1 MSQQAEI
8 AAQKRTILGKK
19 VKRLRREGW
28 IPGIMYGHGFD
39 ALPLQFDRIELR
51 KLLSQVGGSQ
61 LIHITLS
68 DGEEPLVALVRD
80 VDRDVISGDLLH
92 VDFYHVTMTERLTA
106 EIPLV
111 IQGESPIVT
120 EREGIMLQ
128 GVSSLEVECL
138 PGDLID
144 SIEIDVSTLVEL
156 DQGIYVRDLDL
167 PESIDVLTDPEEMI
181 ARVVRL
187 EERALLEE
195 EEVEEDLFAEMPEVE
210 VITEAK
216 EEGEE
221 EFEAE
226 EEEF

>member
-221 EFEAE
+221 EFETE
-226 EEEF
+226 GEEF

>member
-1 MSQQAEI
+1 
-8 AAQKRTILGKK
+8 
-19 VKRLRREGW
+19 
-28 IPGIMYGHGFD
+28 MYGHGFD
-39 ALPLQFDRIELR
+39 ALPLQFNRVELR

-61 LIHITLS
+61 LINIS
-68 DGEEPLVALVRD
+68 VPDEDEPLVALVRD

-128 GVSSLEVECL
+128 GVSSIEVECL
-138 PGDLID
+138 PADLID
-144 SIEIDVSTLVEL
+144 SIEIDVSTLEEL

-195 EEVEEDLFAEMPEVE
+195 EEVEEDLFGEMPEVE
-210 VITEAK
+210 VITEAR

-221 EFEAE
+221 FEPE

>member
-8 AAQKRTILGKK
+8 AAQRRTVLGKK
-19 VKRLRREGW
+19 VKRLRREGQ

-39 ALPLQFDRIELR
+39 ALPLQFNRVELR

-61 LIHITLS
+61 LINIS
-68 DGEEPLVALVRD
+68 VPDEDEPLVALVRD

-128 GVSSLEVECL
+128 GVSSIEVECL
-138 PGDLID
+138 PADLID
-144 SIEIDVSTLVEL
+144 SIEIDVSTLEEL

-195 EEVEEDLFAEMPEVE
+195 EEVEEDLFGEMPEVE
-210 VITEAK
+210 VITEAR

-221 EFEAE
+221 FEPE